1 MAQRPTNPATTPVN
15 TNITSSFT
23 AIGPSASITGI
34 TNQTVTTA
42 ARKADVISFSVS
54 SFSGAGT
61 GTASLCD
68 SSGANCDTGTS
79 TVSIDGAGTGTG
91 TLAVG
96 AAPAVGAR
104 TLKVVSGGDTSLTSI
119 TILGNPTIATNKI
132 GGGAGTVVQVTG
144 SNWDPNQTVTV
155 STNKAQPPPNATTD
169 PTVTAT
175 ADANG
180 NINTSITVNDPTT
193 GAIGASRTHAA
204 GPPPVVIFT
213 SVPFTFSGDSC
224 TAKVGAAATGS
235 CALLE
240 TVNLTITAG
249 DLKMSKVAGD
259 VTLSGV
265 ALNGAAQTS
274 TGSLQDVTVMDYRG
288 GTLGWSLVGRF
299 SGLTGPAKP
308 TTGNHTIASS
318 AMTWTPSCT
327 AGTNNDDTIVTGGAG
342 AFGTSTTDLPFCSVS
357 TSGLGADGTSGGNT
371 LADAGLSLAV
381 GANQAAGNYTGTITL
396 TLS

>member
-1 MAQRPTNPATTPVN
+1 M
-15 TNITSSFT
+15 
-23 AIGPSASITGI
+23 
-34 TNQTVTTA
+34 
-42 ARKADVISFSVS
+42 
-54 SFSGAGT
+54 
-61 GTASLCD
+61 
-68 SSGANCDTGTS
+68 
-79 TVSIDGAGTGTG
+79 
-91 TLAVG
+91 G

-104 TLKVVSGGDTSLTSI
+104 TLKVVSGGDTSLTHI
-119 TILGNPTIATNKI
+119 TILANPTIATNKI

-265 ALNGAAQTS
+265 ALDGAAQTS
-274 TGSLQDVTVMDYRG
+274 TGSLQDVTVKDYRG
-288 GTLGWSLVGRF
+288 GTLGWSLVGPVLRSDRTREADDRQPHHCVECDDVDAF
-299 SGLTGPAKP
+299 VHGRHQQRRHHRHRSCGCVRDLHDRPAALLGEHQLVWARTAPAAATRSLMPACPWPSAP
-308 TTGNHTIASS
+308 TRRPA
-318 AMTWTPSCT
+318 ATPARSR
-327 AGTNNDDTIVTGGAG
+327 
-342 AFGTSTTDLPFCSVS
+342 
-357 TSGLGADGTSGGNT
+357 
-371 LADAGLSLAV
+371 
-381 GANQAAGNYTGTITL
+381 
-396 TLS
+396 